1 MPIAPPPITFGNLKP
16 KRRFD
21 FPVHERKIC
30 SCLVVD
36 HEDSIGNLLRSG
48 LRTFGF
54 IEVTGVLDH
63 YAGLKKFFERRFTH
77 VLFDARNSEMPAQE
91 FLHKVLEIDE
101 EIVAIPTSYDPTIDR
116 VFELLQSGA
125 RGFLVKPFNQNSLE
139 EAVVL
144 GTKGDPIPD
153 EILHAPNRNQ
163 ALASLA
169 LTALDSL
176 AVITRQARE
185 FETAQLEISRT
196 RQQFERAIQ
205 MGRLFAAG
213 GDEDLMLAYVERA
226 LIVSEQSASR
236 LGRTRQRRH
245 NKGVHHFFNEPK
257 AP

>member
-1 MPIAPPPITFGNLKP
+1 MVGKLKP

-21 FPVHERKIC
+21 FPVHERKDC

-36 HEDSIGNLLRSG
+36 HEESIGNLLRSAM
-48 LRTFGF
+48 RTFGF
-54 IEVTGVLDH
+54 VEVVGVNDH

-91 FLHKVLEIDE
+91 FLHKVLEIEE

-116 VFELLQSGA
+116 VFELLQKGA
-125 RGFLVKPFNQNSLE
+125 RGFLVKPFTQGSLE

-176 AVITRQARE
+176 AVIMRQARE
-185 FETAQLEISRT
+185 YETAQLEICRT
-196 RQQFERAIQ
+196 KQQFERAVQ
-205 MGRLFAAG
+205 MGRLFSAG
-213 GDEDLMLAYVERA
+213 GDEELMLAYVERA
-226 LIVSEQSASR
+226 LIISEQSASR

-245 NKGVHHFFNEPK
+245 KKGSPHFLNESEVR
-257 AP
+257 